1 VIADRLER
9 AMLAALADDAPPA
22 LDRAL
27 ARALDRALA
36 RYAAFYAPWA
46 ELSAVLS
53 TLPRAAVARPSAV
66 EVMLRRAAGGEL
78 DDATA
83 VAALGALSPAWDVA
97 VPTFGEQ
104 PQQIRDAIAR
114 VAALPPQRSPS
125 AACPRPSPDALATL
139 AADLAERDDLLF
151 ARAQRMVRVAIL
163 TTFGDDGFWVPLA
176 DLAAGEVRHDPTTAR
191 ATAARQATYDMPHT
205 VGATARHGTVAN
217 TLLAGSGGGGRA
229 TGRVVRY
236 ASLARSITAR
246 RGDVVVTR
254 AITPALAVR
263 VVGCAAL
270 VSETGG
276 LLDHGAAMAREL
288 GIPYVV
294 GCHDAWRQLPD
305 DTMVLVDG
313 EHGRVT
319 VL

>member
-1 VIADRLER
+1 
-9 AMLAALADDAPPA
+9 M
-22 LDRAL
+22 
-27 ARALDRALA
+27 
-36 RYAAFYAPWA
+36 
-46 ELSAVLS
+46 
-53 TLPRAAVARPSAV
+53 
-66 EVMLRRAAGGEL
+66 
-78 DDATA
+78 

-114 VAALPPQRSPS
+114 VAALPPQRST
-125 AACPRPSPDALATL
+125 AACPRPWPDALAAL

-151 ARAQRMVRVAIL
+151 AHAQRMVRLAIL
-163 TTFGDDGFWVPLA
+163 AAFGDDGFWVPVA
-176 DLAAGEVRHDPTTAR
+176 DLMAGEVRQDPTTAR
-191 ATAARQATYDMPHT
+191 TTAARQATYDMPHT
-205 VGATARHGTVAN
+205 VGPTVRHGKVAN

-254 AITPALAVR
+254 AITPALAAR
-263 VVGCAAL
+263 VAGCAAL

-294 GCHDAWRQLPD
+294 GCRDAWRQLPD

-313 EHGRVT
+313 EHRRVT